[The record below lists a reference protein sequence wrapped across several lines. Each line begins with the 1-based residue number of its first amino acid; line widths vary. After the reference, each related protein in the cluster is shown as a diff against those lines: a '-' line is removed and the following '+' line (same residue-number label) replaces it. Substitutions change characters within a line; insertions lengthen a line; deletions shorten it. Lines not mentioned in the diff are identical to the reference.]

1 MKAAAIL
8 LSLSF
13 AVAGLVVALG
23 VWGVGYCGGL
33 TPDTATPGRLRHDL
47 CRGTSGNLFSALV
60 VAAWLWGAVAPAIG
74 GYLSLRR
81 DSVTPLACFT
91 VCGALPI
98 GTIAILGEVLPQT

>member
-1 MKAAAIL
+1 MRSI
-8 LSLSF
+8 SLSF
-13 AVAGLVVALG
+13 AVAGFVVALG

-33 TPDTATPGRLRHDL
+33 TPDTAAPGTLRHDL

-74 GYLSLRR
+74 GYVSLRR
-81 DSVTPLACFT
+81 DSVAPLAWFT

-98 GTIAILGEVLPQT
+98 ATIAILGEVLPQT